1 MKIHF
6 IGIGGFGM
14 SGLAEYFLLNGHT
27 VTGSDLSDSGLLQ
40 ILREKGAKIYIGHSA
55 QNLST
60 DTELVVY
67 TPAVAPDN
75 PELIKAAELKLKI
88 IKRAELLGVIVNK
101 KKLIAVSGTHG
112 KTTTSAMITY
122 ALLKNNYDP
131 TVFIGGAMEFLND
144 STFRNGESDFAVVE
158 ADEYDRSFLTLK
170 PDIIVI
176 TSIDLDHL
184 DIYKDIDGI
193 KAGFKQFIKNAKK
206 DVIIVANGDDR
217 NILDILSGIKNTQK
231 ILYGF
236 NELND
241 FKIIETKIDE
251 YYKFKFSEKG
261 IGDNLQKSVFE
272 KTISLKVRGKHN
284 ALNCLAAYIA
294 CKIIGLDS
302 ESFVNVIKEFTGV
315 RRRMELKY
323 KNKFEVYDDYAHHP
337 AEIRATFEALK
348 TGFNGKIITVFQPHL
363 YSRTRDFYKEFAESL
378 KDNDIVILTEIYP
391 AREEPIEN
399 VKSEMIYEVLKK
411 NYKCEVYLKKKEE
424 LIEFIQNLPIDNS
437 RIIFQGAGDITNI
450 CDKFISS
457 LENKESKS

>member
-14 SGLAEYFLLNGHT
+14 SGLAEYFLIKGHT

-55 QNLST
+55 QNLSP

-67 TPAVAPDN
+67 TPAIASDN
-75 PELIKAAELKLKI
+75 PEFIKAAELKLKI
-88 IKRAELLGVIVNK
+88 IKRAELLGVVVNK

-112 KTTTSAMITY
+112 KTTTSAMIAY

-131 TVFIGGAMEFLND
+131 TVFIGGAMGFLND
-144 STFRNGESDFAVVE
+144 STFRNGESDYAVVE

-170 PDIIVI
+170 PDIIII
-176 TSIDLDHL
+176 TSIDSDHL
-184 DIYKDIDGI
+184 DIYRDIDGI
-193 KAGFKQFIKNAKK
+193 KSGFKMFLKNAKK
-206 DVIIVANGDDR
+206 DFIIIANGDDE
-217 NILDILSGIKNTQK
+217 NILNVLSDINKAQI

-236 NELND
+236 NKLND
-241 FKIIETKIDE
+241 FRIIESEFDE
-251 YYKFKFSEKG
+251 YYKFRFVEKN
-261 IGDNLQKSVFE
+261 IKNNLETSISE
-272 KTISLKVRGKHN
+272 KTISLKVKGKHN
-284 ALNCLAAYIA
+284 ALNCLAAYIT

-302 ESFVNVIKEFTGV
+302 ESFIKVIKEFTGV

-348 TGFNGKIITVFQPHL
+348 TGFSGKIITIFQPHL
-363 YSRTRDFYKEFAESL
+363 YSRTRDFYKEFADSL
-378 KDNDIVILTEIYP
+378 KDNDIVILTDIYP

-399 VKSEMIYEVLKK
+399 VSSEMIYEVLKK

-457 LENKESKS
+457 LENKESNS